1 MAVKWNAKFWV
12 YRPVGRTASTV
23 FAIPWNATHHTLKL
37 LYTHRWM
44 SNLVILWKTCEN
56 NGKRF
61 ARHLSW
67 LLFFWQLINCSS
79 SRRRI
84 KKAKIFFNQSQIKL
98 KIYFVA
104 GRKTGFQRNVANAQA
119 TEEAFW
125 NNTALE
131 FLFIYGS
138 HAGGT
143 IFERGI
149 VHAKTQVANFLG
161 KYYMLTQG
169 QVQGGAIAPL
179 LKPTQVSFS
188 PSFCTIRKPAFAV

>member
-1 MAVKWNAKFWV
+1 
-12 YRPVGRTASTV
+12 
-23 FAIPWNATHHTLKL
+23 
-37 LYTHRWM
+37 
-44 SNLVILWKTCEN
+44 
-56 NGKRF
+56 
-61 ARHLSW
+61 
-67 LLFFWQLINCSS
+67 
-79 SRRRI
+79 
-84 KKAKIFFNQSQIKL
+84 
-98 KIYFVA
+98 
-104 GRKTGFQRNVANAQA
+104 VANVQA

-161 KYYMLTQG
+161 KYHMLTQG
-169 QVQGGAIAPL
+169 RIQGWGDRPPP
-179 LKPTQVSFS
+179 LKPTKVSFS